1 MSEFFIT
8 RLDYEHPDAQKLV
21 AEVQAEYVDMY
32 GSGDEA
38 PLSADDFTAGQ
49 GEFFVGYIDD
59 RPIAMGGWR
68 KFDNSAAEIK
78 RMFVVADYRRMGFA
92 TQMLTHVEEAIK
104 AAGFNRAI
112 LGTGAIQVAAIKMYL
127 LNGYERTEP
136 FGYYQDPED
145 SRHYGKSF
153 NQ

>member
-1 MSEFFIT
+1 MSGFLIT
-8 RLDYEHPDAQKLV
+8 RVDYEHPDSQKLV
-21 AEVQAEYVDMY
+21 AEVQAEYVEIY

-38 PLSADDFTAGQ
+38 PLSAADFAPGQ

-68 KFDNSAAEIK
+68 KFDESAAEIK

-92 TQMLTHVEEAIK
+92 SQMLNHVEEAIK
-104 AAGFNRAI
+104 TAGFKKAI
-112 LGTGAIQVAAIKMYL
+112 LSTGAVQVAAIEMYL
-127 LNGYERTEP
+127 QNGYQRIEP

-145 SRHYGKSF
+145 SRHYGKLF